1 MPIGLSAKEKL
12 KTIPGQ
18 ETPARINVGGVTP
31 EQEQM
36 VQNTIGDIA
45 PGARPSSL
53 AFMPHDQYRNMADT
67 ITRTGKFLGQ
77 NVGRGGASDAEKFGS
92 TGHTHIGPALSAVS
106 MGRTWMDDALL
117 KDPKALRDTLGH
129 ELGHYAEKDSSSES
143 GADAI
148 RDQVYRPR
156 AIAQEQLTQQVR
168 DLPLRK
174 FVYAPKF

>member
-1 MPIGLSAKEKL
+1 
-12 KTIPGQ
+12 
-18 ETPARINVGGVTP
+18 
-31 EQEQM
+31 
-36 VQNTIGDIA
+36 
-45 PGARPSSL
+45 
-53 AFMPHDQYRNMADT
+53 
-67 ITRTGKFLGQ
+67 
-77 NVGRGGASDAEKFGS
+77 
-92 TGHTHIGPALSAVS
+92 
-106 MGRTWMDDALL
+106 MDDALL